1 MKRATF
7 TLRLFVLIMIAFLT
21 NTTFACTKDSSK
33 DENAPRAR
41 CAPAPVVITP
51 APVVI
56 TPAPPTE
63 KAEEKKE
70 VPRETIK

>member
-41 CAPAPVVITP
+41 CARAPVVITP
-51 APVVI
+51 V
-56 TPAPPTE
+56 PPPE